1 MVARGVRA
9 VVAML
14 LAVGLGV
21 ALATQAR
28 ADPSVDELLD
38 RAKAENADNK
48 PVDALR
54 DVQAAYDRLWHDGP
68 LFLTQAL
75 FIKEDPQGYGHYDPR
90 ADTVF
95 SQQDPLYVYIEP
107 AGYGFK
113 FDGAIY
119 RFGFAVDIEI
129 LDSTGKQRGYA
140 KDFTNFDYVKRT
152 ANKEIELNFI
162 MGPLKLPA
170 GDYQLKLTVHD
181 KVKGQSV
188 SQLLAFSIK

>member
-1 MVARGVRA
+1 MVARGVRP

-14 LAVGLGV
+14 LAV

-75 FIKEDPQGYGHYDPR
+75 FIQEDPQGYGHYDPR

-95 SQQDPLYVYIEP
+95 AQKDPLLVYVEP

-113 FDGAIY
+113 FDGTLY
-119 RFGFAVDIEI
+119 RFGFAVDVAVV
-129 LDSTGKQRGYA
+129 DATGKDRGGA

-152 ANKEIELNFI
+152 ANKEIELNFVI
-162 MGPLKLPA
+162 SPLGLPP
-170 GDYQLKLTVHD
+170 GDYQLKVTIHD